1 MLLTSKILVVLWVLV
16 YIVVPI
22 RMAHNL
28 KHPKDSITTEDIEK
42 KLEQWLRRHDKTVMT
57 KKDLN
62 IMKVLFFAKTMGL
75 MGLMMVPFV
84 VTIVI
89 HNTVAPSGY
98 HVLEYNEQA
107 IMLLPLLFVMI
118 GVMGL
123 IIYPIRRQKIVL
135 SLYVTVENNQNF
147 IDEFRRHLSNFDRK
161 IIHKLA
167 FWVFLIGMPFYIIGL
182 FSYGYYNDER
192 LIYRGY
198 LSVKEEV
205 YVYDELVSVDRGFFD
220 RFGKT
225 QRDYYRIKN
234 DKGQTYEMI
243 NGGNYSQVLY
253 IHERIESVKPELM
266 IPVTLTARNILYIE
280 KKSVPNQAQIYDI
293 MD

>member
-1 MLLTSKILVVLWVLV
+1 MLLIDQILVVVWILI
-16 YIVVPI
+16 YIVVVI
-22 RMAHNL
+22 WMVHNL
-28 KHPKDSITTEDIEK
+28 KQPKGEITIEAIELA
-42 KLEQWLRRHDKTVMT
+42 LEQWLRKHHKTVMSNR
-57 KKDLN
+57 DLRR
-62 IMKVLFFAKTMGL
+62 MKITYGIKTIGL
-75 MGLMMVPFV
+75 MLLMMVPFV
-84 VTIVI
+84 VTIII
-89 HNTVAPSGY
+89 HNTIAPTGY
-98 HVLEYNEQA
+98 QVLEYNEQA
-107 IMLLPLLFVMI
+107 IMALPLLLVMI
-118 GVMGL
+118 GIIGL
-123 IIYPIRRQKIVL
+123 TIYPIRRHRIVL
-135 SLYVTVENNQNF
+135 PLYVRVVNERNF
-147 IDEFRRHLSNFDRK
+147 IDDYRIHELHFDRNM
-161 IIHKLA
+161 IHKFA
-167 FWVFLIGMPFYIIGL
+167 FWVFLIAMPFYIIGL

-234 DKGQTYEMI
+234 DQGQTYEMI

-253 IHERIESVKPELM
+253 IHERIESVKSELM